1 MWMDQDV
8 SFTSMAKKSGPSF
21 SRHGI
26 TAPQGFLAAGIH
38 CGIKKRGLPDLALVV
53 SEQSGPVAGV
63 FTQNQVVAAPVIIDR
78 LHLRQGIG
86 RAILVNSGNANAC
99 TGAKGLAAAKKTAW
113 LLAQHIGVPSHQVFI
128 GSTGVIGRLLPVN
141 RIIKSIPQLF
151 TRLSDCGGSDAA
163 RAIMTTDIRPKSIA
177 LQDTIG
183 NRLITIGG
191 MAKGSGMIH
200 PNMATMLAYFT
211 TDASITRGALQQ
223 ALTLAVRESFNCIT
237 VDGDT
242 STNDTALC
250 MANGL
255 AQNPTIKEDTVAFR
269 RFLQLLTEACQAL
282 ALAICRDGEGV
293 TKVVNIEVTGAATVV
308 QAQQVAQTIATSN
321 LVKTA
326 LFGEDA
332 NWGRVMA
339 AIGRAGV
346 PIIPSKLSVWFGGV
360 SMVQR
365 GIGLGLAAERRIEK
379 VFRQREFTITVGLGQ
394 GRHRA
399 HMWTTDLSFDYV
411 RINASY
417 RS

>member
-1 MWMDQDV
+1 MMTKKIPN
-8 SFTSMAKKSGPSF
+8 TSP
-21 SRHGI
+21 RRGI
-26 TAPQGFLAAGIH
+26 TAPQGFRAAGIH
-38 CGIKKRGLPDLALVV
+38 CGIKKPGLLDLALVV
-53 SEQSGPVAGV
+53 SEQSGPIAGV
-63 FTQNQVVAAPVIIDR
+63 FTKNQVVAAPVIVDR
-78 LHLRQGIG
+78 LHLRKGIG

-99 TGAKGLAAAKKTAW
+99 TGAKGLAAAKQTAT
-113 LLAQHIGVPSHQVFI
+113 LVARQLGVPTQHVFI
-128 GSTGVIGRLLPVN
+128 GSTGVIGRVLPVN
-141 RIIKSIPQLF
+141 RIIKGIPQLF
-151 TRLSDCGGSDAA
+151 TQLSDRGGPDAA
-163 RAIMTTDIRPKSIA
+163 RAIITTDLRPKSIV

-183 NRLITIGG
+183 GRLITIGG

-200 PNMATMLAYFT
+200 PNMATMLGYFT
-211 TDASITRGALQQ
+211 TDASITKSALQQ
-223 ALTLAVRESFNCIT
+223 ALTLAVNESFNCIS

-242 STNDTALC
+242 STNDTVLC
-250 MANGL
+250 LANGM
-255 AQNPTIKEDTVAFR
+255 AENRMIEEGTAAFR
-269 RFLQLLTEACQAL
+269 RFLLLLTEACQSL

-293 TKVVNIEVTGAATVV
+293 TKVVKIEVTGAAIVA
-308 QAQQVAQTIATSN
+308 QARQVAQTIATSN

-346 PIIPSKLSVWFGGV
+346 PITPSKLNVWFGGV
-360 SMVQR
+360 QMVQN
-365 GIGLGLAAERRIEK
+365 GMGLGLIAERRIAK
-379 VFRQREFTITVGLGQ
+379 VFRQKEFTIAVGLGQ

>member
-1 MWMDQDV
+1 
-8 SFTSMAKKSGPSF
+8 MAKKSPTPSP
-21 SRHGI
+21 RRGV
-26 TAPQGFLAAGIH
+26 TAPQGFRAAGIH
-38 CGIKKRGLPDLALVV
+38 CGIKKPGLLDLALIV
-53 SEQSGPVAGV
+53 SEQSGPIAGV
-63 FTQNQVVAAPVIIDR
+63 FTNNQVVAAPVIVDR

-99 TGAKGLAAAKKTAW
+99 TGAKGLAAAKKTATI
-113 LLAQHIGVPSHQVFI
+113 LARHMGVPSQQVFI
-128 GSTGVIGRLLPVN
+128 GSTGVIGRALPVD
-141 RIIKSIPQLF
+141 RIIKGMPQLL
-151 TRLSDCGGSDAA
+151 TQLSDHGGSDAA
-163 RAIMTTDIRPKSIA
+163 RAIMTTDLRPKSIA

-211 TDASITRGALQQ
+211 TDASITKSALQR
-223 ALTLAVRESFNCIT
+223 ALSLAANESFNCIT

-242 STNDTALC
+242 STNDTVLC
-250 MANGL
+250 LANGL
-255 AQNPTIKEDTVAFR
+255 AQNHTIKEGTLAYR
-269 RFLQLLTEACQAL
+269 RFLQLLTEACQTL

-293 TKVVNIEVTGAATVV
+293 TKVVKIEVTGAATVA
-308 QAQQVAQTIATSN
+308 QARQVAQTIATSN

-346 PIIPSKLSVWFGGV
+346 PITPSNLSVWFGGV
-360 SMVQR
+360 PMVYR
-365 GIGLGLAAERRIEK
+365 GIGLGLAAERRIAK
-379 VFRQREFTITVGLGQ
+379 VFRQKEFTITVGLGR

>member
-1 MWMDQDV
+1 M
-8 SFTSMAKKSGPSF
+8 TKSKPAAS
-21 SRHGI
+21 SRRGI
-26 TAPQGFLAAGIH
+26 TAPQGFRAAGIH
-38 CGIKKRGLPDLALVV
+38 CGIKKPGLLDLTLIA
-53 SEQSGPVAGV
+53 SEQSGPIAGV
-63 FTQNQVVAAPVIIDR
+63 FTRNQVLAAPVIVDR

-99 TGAKGLAAAKKTAW
+99 TGPEGLAAARMTA
-113 LLAQHIGVPSHQVFI
+113 AVVARHMGIPPHHVFV
-128 GSTGVIGRLLPVN
+128 GSTGVIGRALPVH
-141 RIIKSIPQLF
+141 RIIKGIPRLLTQLSE
-151 TRLSDCGGSDAA
+151 RGGLDAA
-163 RAIMTTDIRPKSIA
+163 RAIMTTDLRPKSIA

-183 NRLITIGG
+183 GRLITIGG

-211 TDASITRGALQQ
+211 TDASIAKSALQQ
-223 ALTLAVRESFNCIT
+223 ALRLAVNESFNCIS

-242 STNDTALC
+242 STNDTVLC
-250 MANGL
+250 LANGM
-255 AQNPTIKEDTVAFR
+255 AENRTIKGGTAAFR
-269 RFLQLLTEACQAL
+269 RFLLLLTEACQAL

-293 TKVVNIEVTGAATVV
+293 TKVVNIEVTGAATV
-308 QAQQVAQTIATSN
+308 AKARQVAQTIATSN

-346 PIIPSKLSVWFGGV
+346 PINPSKLHLSFGGIP
-360 SMVQR
+360 MVQN
-365 GIGLGLAAERRIEK
+365 GMGLGLAAERRIAQ
-379 VFRQREFTITVGLGQ
+379 VFRQKEFTITVGLGQ
-394 GRHRA
+394 GRHQS
-399 HMWTTDLSFDYV
+399 HIWTTDLSFDYV